1 MITHELELRI
11 RRLQAELTQLVV
23 DGPDDNGVTLRR
35 IVAELERLENQR
47 RSLRDQSAQSAASM
61 GGTHVGLEA

>member
-35 IVAELERLENQR
+35 IVAELEQLENQR
-47 RSLRDQSAQSAASM
+47 RSLRDQSAQPAANM
-61 GGTHVGLEA
+61 GGTHVGLGA

>member
-1 MITHELELRI
+1 MTQELELRI
-11 RRLQAELTQLVV
+11 RRLQAELTQVVV
-23 DGPDDNGVTLRR
+23 DGPDDDSVTLRK
-35 IVAELERLENQR
+35 IMAELERLENQR

>member
-1 MITHELELRI
+1 MMTQELESRM
-11 RRLQAELTQLVV
+11 RQLQAELTQVVV
-23 DGPDDNGVTLRR
+23 DGPDDGGVTLRR

-47 RSLRDQSAQSAASM
+47 RSLRDQSAQSVANM

>member
-1 MITHELELRI
+1 MTQELELKI

-23 DGPDDNGVTLRR
+23 DGPDDSGVTLRR
-35 IVAELERLENQR
+35 IVAELEQLENQR
-47 RSLRDQSAQSAASM
+47 RSLRDQSAQSAANM